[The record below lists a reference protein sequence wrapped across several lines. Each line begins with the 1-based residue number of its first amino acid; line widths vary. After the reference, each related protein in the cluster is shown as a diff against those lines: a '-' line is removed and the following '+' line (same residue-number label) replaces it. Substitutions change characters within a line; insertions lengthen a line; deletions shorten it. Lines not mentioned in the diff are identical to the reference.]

1 MFFFF
6 FKNRKPKISYIESQ
20 QQLAEIL
27 VLLKQQ
33 TCLAIDTEF
42 YRQSTYYPE
51 LCLLQ
56 VAFNHKKQTNVVLI
70 DCLANLCLADFW
82 QLILDEKITKIMH
95 SALQDVQI
103 FYRYI
108 QEKPKNIVDTQIM
121 ANFCGFDFNIGYANL
136 LKQTLNKNINKDQ
149 QNSDWKKRPL
159 SQKQLDYAV
168 GDVLNLFD
176 VYQKLQKILQ
186 KNQMLPSF
194 YEEMSKFIDEIE
206 NPDCFHLVN
215 KILHKNNQLYHQQ
228 IIHLVLLREKWAKIH
243 NVSRQK
249 ILKDDDF
256 LQFIANPHLWQNK
269 LNRQMIDDF
278 NNQIYLNDALQYFY
292 ANNQILK
299 KQKSLKKIAQE
310 ILSAINQETSP
321 VKNIC
326 QQFLLSSKHI
336 NKIISDFINNKPI
349 NMVAI
354 IGNWRYNLFGSQ
366 LEKTIKQWKN
376 IS

>member
-1 MFFFF
+1 
-6 FKNRKPKISYIESQ
+6 
-20 QQLAEIL
+20 
-27 VLLKQQ
+27 
-33 TCLAIDTEF
+33 
-42 YRQSTYYPE
+42 
-51 LCLLQ
+51 
-56 VAFNHKKQTNVVLI
+56 
-70 DCLANLCLADFW
+70 
-82 QLILDEKITKIMH
+82 
-95 SALQDVQI
+95 
-103 FYRYI
+103 
-108 QEKPKNIVDTQIM
+108 
-121 ANFCGFDFNIGYANL
+121 
-136 LKQTLNKNINKDQ
+136 
-149 QNSDWKKRPL
+149 
-159 SQKQLDYAV
+159 
-168 GDVLNLFD
+168 
-176 VYQKLQKILQ
+176 
-186 KNQMLPSF
+186 MLPSF
-194 YEEMSKFIDEIE
+194 YEEMAKFIDEIE

-256 LQFIANPHLWQNK
+256 LQFIANPNLWQNK

-278 NNQIYLNDALQYFY
+278 NNQIYLNDAWQYFY